1 MQSTSVPPCVPRH
14 RLHLGC
20 RYILIYLRR
29 TNGTNYVPA
38 RNGQRF
44 VSTGAKPVT
53 SRRHTK
59 RFRTPRFRDP
69 IETNVSRTRSTG
81 SHKLTLIGACRTDG
95 APAKR
100 ASTSLARRRPLR
112 PFKMC
117 GSRCVIRG
125 AFVFFIF
132 SSLFLLSLFFFFIL
146 LFRFRRATRYAL

>member
-1 MQSTSVPPCVPRH
+1 MPRH

-100 ASTSLARRRPLR
+100 ASPSLARRRPLR
-112 PFKMC
+112 PFKISLC

-125 AFVFFIF
+125 AFVFFYII
-132 SSLFLLSLFFFFIL
+132 LSLLAISLFFFIL
-146 LFRFRRATRYAL
+146 LFWLRQATRYAL